1 MFNQLKLN
9 IMETTKKNFAELL
22 SNKSI
27 VVNHEDVDT
36 FVELFE
42 SFGLLV
48 HGGADLGEDGRVIY
62 F

>member
-1 MFNQLKLN
+1 
-9 IMETTKKNFAELL
+9 MEAIKKNWAEVL

-36 FVELFE
+36 FVELFD
-42 SFGLLV
+42 SFGLVV
-48 HGGADLGEDGRVIY
+48 HGGADLGELGRVLY

>member
-1 MFNQLKLN
+1 
-9 IMETTKKNFAELL
+9 MEATKKNWAEVL

-27 VVNHEDVDT
+27 VVNHEDVET

-42 SFGLLV
+42 SFGLVV
-48 HGGADLGEDGRVIY
+48 HGGADLGELGKVLY